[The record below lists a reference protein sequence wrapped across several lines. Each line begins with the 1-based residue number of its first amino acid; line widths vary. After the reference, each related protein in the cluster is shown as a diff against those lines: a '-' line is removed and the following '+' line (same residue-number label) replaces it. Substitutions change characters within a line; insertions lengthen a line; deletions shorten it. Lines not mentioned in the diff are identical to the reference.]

1 MSEPTIKSVRVL
13 TVMGNFEWPIVKVEL
28 SNGLIGYGE
37 CHRGPGIREILRRAE
52 ELIKGREVNIEY
64 LLRLIRKHV
73 PNSEWGVVNN
83 AISGLETALWDVKGR
98 LTGLPIYELLGGKVR
113 DRVPVYADLHA
124 GAGIME
130 TGGKRWVELAGTEV
144 AYNVENYIRR
154 AREAMGMGFKYIKFD
169 VDVPEDMMETE
180 FDRTFGMRIVKF
192 VTSFIGGVRDV
203 VKYDVDIM
211 IDGHWAFSV
220 PTAIAIARELAKYD
234 VFWFEDPVPPENIDA
249 MREVKLKSPVPI
261 ATGEKLYRLSQF
273 RELIEKG
280 AIDIIHPDV
289 QRLGG
294 LLEMKK
300 IAYLAEEYY
309 VPVAIHNISSPIG
322 TMANAHVAST
332 IGDFIAIE
340 WHAIDLPWWPDIVRE
355 GMIIKDGYITPPKKP
370 GLGVELNERVAIEH
384 AKDQSEVKEFL
395 G

>member
-1 MSEPTIKSVRVL
+1 
-13 TVMGNFEWPIVKVEL
+13 
-28 SNGLIGYGE
+28 
-37 CHRGPGIREILRRAE
+37 
-52 ELIKGREVNIEY
+52 
-64 LLRLIRKHV
+64 
-73 PNSEWGVVNN
+73 
-83 AISGLETALWDVKGR
+83 
-98 LTGLPIYELLGGKVR
+98 
-113 DRVPVYADLHA
+113 
-124 GAGIME
+124 
-130 TGGKRWVELAGTEV
+130 
-144 AYNVENYIRR
+144 
-154 AREAMGMGFKYIKFD
+154 
-169 VDVPEDMMETE
+169 
-180 FDRTFGMRIVKF
+180 
-192 VTSFIGGVRDV
+192 
-203 VKYDVDIM
+203 
-211 IDGHWAFSV
+211 
-220 PTAIAIARELAKYD
+220 
-234 VFWFEDPVPPENIDA
+234 

-355 GMIIKDGYITPPKKP
+355 GMIIKDGYITPLKKP
-370 GLGVELNERVAIEH
+370 GLGVELNERIAIEH

>member
-1 MSEPTIKSVRVL
+1 MAS
-13 TVMGNFEWPIVKVEL
+13 
-28 SNGLIGYGE
+28 
-37 CHRGPGIREILRRAE
+37 
-52 ELIKGREVNIEY
+52 
-64 LLRLIRKHV
+64 
-73 PNSEWGVVNN
+73 
-83 AISGLETALWDVKGR
+83 
-98 LTGLPIYELLGGKVR
+98 
-113 DRVPVYADLHA
+113 
-124 GAGIME
+124 
-130 TGGKRWVELAGTEV
+130 TEV
-144 AYNVENYIRR
+144 AYNVENYIKR
-154 AREAMGMGFKYIKFD
+154 AREAMSMGFRYIKFD
-169 VDVPEDMMETE
+169 VDVPEGMMETE
-180 FDRTFGMRIVKF
+180 FDRTFSMRIVKF
-192 VTSFIGGVRDV
+192 VTSFIGGVRDA

-249 MREVKLKSPVPI
+249 MRKVRLKSPVPI

-280 AIDIIHPDV
+280 ATDIIHPDV

-322 TMANAHVAST
+322 TMANAHVAAT

-340 WHAIDLPWWPDIVRE
+340 WHAIDLP
-355 GMIIKDGYITPPKKP
+355 G
-370 GLGVELNERVAIEH
+370 GLTWLRRA
-384 AKDQSEVKEFL
+384 
-395 G
+395 